1 MRYVIIGNSAAAV
14 GAVEAIRQHDA
25 ENPITIIS
33 DETHHVYSR
42 PLVCHLLGEMVDE
55 ERMYYRPPDFY
66 EQHQVEPMLGVR
78 ATGIDTQAKTVS
90 LAGGGTVAYDRL
102 LLAVGGK
109 PFVPPVEGI
118 DLDGVF
124 TFTKW
129 EDAQKIDRYIKD
141 NDVQS
146 ALIVGGGLIG
156 IKAVKALM
164 ARGLRLTV
172 VELADRILSTSFDH
186 TASKLA
192 ESILRRAG
200 TEVVTGTTVTEIVG
214 KDGGSGRSDGSY
226 RSRVDHAVLQDGEKV
241 DCDLVIFGIGVR
253 PNLDLLLPE
262 PERQTGIKV
271 NRGII
276 VDAHM
281 QTSVEGVY
289 AAGDCVETYD
299 MILGTERPIAIW
311 PHATRQGH
319 VAGCN
324 MAGVEKTYEGGFP
337 MNSEDIAGVPTISVG
352 LTDLEGQIPPED
364 RDEYGIIEKYDRAAL
379 TYKRLVLHRD
389 RLVGAICVGDID
401 RAGIYTGLIRDQ
413 VDVTPFKEHLLS
425 GSFGLISLPKE
436 YRKHMVVGE
445 GIIV

>member
-1 MRYVIIGNSAAAV
+1 MQYVIIGNSAAAV
-14 GAVEAIRQHDA
+14 GAIEAIRQHDT
-25 ENPITIIS
+25 ENPITVIS

-42 PLVCHLLGEMVDE
+42 PLVCHLLGELVDE
-55 ERMYYRPPDFY
+55 DRMVYRPLDFY
-66 EQHQVEPMLGVR
+66 EQHKVEPMLGVR
-78 ATGIDTQAKTVS
+78 ATAIDTQAKTVS
-90 LAGGGTVAYDRL
+90 LAGGGAIAYDRL

-109 PFVPPVEGI
+109 PFVPPTPGI

-141 NDVQS
+141 NDVQT
-146 ALIVGGGLIG
+146 ALVVGGGLIG
-156 IKAVKALM
+156 MKAAKALM
-164 ARGLRLTV
+164 ARGIRLTII
-172 VELADRILSTSFDH
+172 ELADRILSTSLDH

-200 TEVVTGTTVTEIVG
+200 VEVVTGTTVNEIVG
-214 KDGGSGRSDGSY
+214 KDRQ
-226 RSRVDHAVLQDGEKV
+226 VDHAVLQEGGKI
-241 DCDLVIFGIGVR
+241 DCDLIIFGIGVR
-253 PNLDLLLPE
+253 PNLDLILPE
-262 PERQTGIKV
+262 PEKRTGIKV
-271 NRGII
+271 NQGIL

-281 QTSVEGVY
+281 QTSAEDVY

-299 MILGTERPIAIW
+299 MILGIERPIAIW

-324 MAGVEKTYEGGFP
+324 MAGVEKVYEGGFP
-337 MNSEDIAGVPTISVG
+337 MNSEDVAGVPTIAVG
-352 LTDLEGQIPPED
+352 LTDPKERE
-364 RDEYGIIEKYDRAAL
+364 DEYEIIEKYDRAAL

-401 RAGIYTGLIRDQ
+401 RAGIYTGLIRDR
-413 VDVTPFKEHLLS
+413 VDVSPFKEHLLS
-425 GSFGLISLPKE
+425 GNFGLISLPKE

-445 GIIV
+445 GIVV

>member
-14 GAVEAIRQHDA
+14 GAIEAIRQHDA
-25 ENPITIIS
+25 ENPITVIS

-42 PLVCHLLGEMVDE
+42 PLVCHLLGELVDE
-55 ERMYYRPPDFY
+55 DRMHYRPLDFY
-66 EQHQVEPMLGVR
+66 ERNQVEPMLGVR
-78 ATGIDTQAKTVS
+78 ATGIDTQAKMVS
-90 LAGGGTVAYDRL
+90 LAGGGTVSYDRL

-109 PFVPPVEGI
+109 PFVPPVEGV

-129 EDAQKIDRYIKD
+129 EDAQNIDRYIKG

-156 IKAVKALM
+156 MKAVKALM
-164 ARGLRLTV
+164 ARDLRLTV

-200 TEVVTGTTVTEIVG
+200 VEVVIGTTVKESVG
-214 KDGGSGRSDGSY
+214 KEGGPG
-226 RSRVDHAVLQDGEKV
+226 RSRVDHAILQDGEV
-241 DCDLVIFGIGVR
+241 IDCDLVIFGIGVR
-253 PNLDLLLPE
+253 PSLDLILPE
-262 PERQTGIKV
+262 PEKNTGIEV
-271 NRGII
+271 NRGIV
-276 VDAHM
+276 VDEHM
-281 QTSVEGVY
+281 RTSAEDVY

-299 MILGTERPIAIW
+299 MILEVERPIAIW

-337 MNSEDIAGVPTISVG
+337 MNSEDIAGVATIAVG
-352 LTDLEGQIPPED
+352 LTDPQESKGEYEILE
-364 RDEYGIIEKYDRAAL
+364 RYDRSAL
-379 TYKRLVLHRD
+379 TYKRLVLRRN

-401 RAGIYTGLIRDQ
+401 RAGIYTGLIRDR
-413 VDVTPFKEHLLS
+413 VDVSPFKAHLLS

-445 GIIV
+445 GIVV

>member
-14 GAVEAIRQHDA
+14 GGIEAIRQHDS
-25 ENPITIIS
+25 EGSITVIS

-42 PLVCHLLGEMVDE
+42 PLVCHLLGALVDE
-55 ERMYYRPPDFY
+55 DRMYYRPPDFY
-66 EQHQVEPMLGVR
+66 EQHNVEPMLGVR
-78 ATGIDTQAKTVS
+78 ATGLDTRAKTVS
-90 LAGGGTVAYDRL
+90 LAGGGSVPYDRL

-109 PFVPPVEGI
+109 PFVPPVEGV

-129 EDAQKIDRYIKD
+129 EDAQRIDRYIRD
-141 NDVQS
+141 NEVQA

-156 IKAVKALM
+156 MKAVKALM

-200 TEVVTGTTVTEIVG
+200 TDVITGTTVTGIVG
-214 KDGGSGRSDGSY
+214 KEGRI
-226 RSRVDHAVLQDGEKV
+226 DHAVLQEGEKV
-241 DCDLVIFGIGVR
+241 DCDLVILGIGVR
-253 PNLDLLLPE
+253 PNLDLILPE
-262 PERQTGIKV
+262 PEKGTGIKV
-271 NRGII
+271 NRGIV
-276 VDAHM
+276 VDECM
-281 QTSVEGVY
+281 QTSVEDVY

-299 MILGTERPIAIW
+299 MLLNVERPIAIW

-324 MAGVEKTYEGGFP
+324 MAGVEKTHEGGFP
-337 MNSEDIAGVPTISVG
+337 MNSEDIAGVPTIAVG
-352 LTDLEGQIPPED
+352 ITDPQEH
-364 RDEYGIIEKYDRAAL
+364 RDEYEILEKYDRGAL
-379 TYKRLVLHRD
+379 TYRRLVLHRN

-401 RAGIYTGLIRDQ
+401 RAGIYTGLIRDR

-445 GIIV
+445 GIVV

>member
-14 GAVEAIRQHDA
+14 GAIEAIRQHDA
-25 ENPITIIS
+25 ENPITVIS

-42 PLVCHLLGEMVDE
+42 PLVCHLLGELVDE
-55 ERMYYRPPDFY
+55 DRMYYRPLDFY

-78 ATGIDTQAKTVS
+78 ATGIDTQAKAVS
-90 LAGGGTVAYDRL
+90 LAGGGTVSYDRL

-141 NDVQS
+141 NDVRS
-146 ALIVGGGLIG
+146 VLIVGGGLIG
-156 IKAVKALM
+156 MKAVKALM

-200 TEVVTGTTVTEIVG
+200 AEVITNTTVKEIVG
-214 KDGGSGRSDGSY
+214 KDDGSGRGQAI
-226 RSRVDHAVLQDGEKV
+226 DHAVLQDGEKV

-253 PNLDLLLPE
+253 PNLDLILPE
-262 PERQTGIKV
+262 PERRTGIKV
-271 NRGII
+271 NRGIV

-281 QTSVEGVY
+281 RTSVEDVY

-299 MILGTERPIAIW
+299 MILEVERPIAIW

-324 MAGVEKTYEGGFP
+324 MAGVEKTYAGGFP
-337 MNSEDIAGVPTISVG
+337 MNSEDIAGVPTIAVG
-352 LTDLEGQIPPED
+352 LTDLEGQIPPEN
-364 RDEYGIIEKYDRAAL
+364 RDEYEIIEKYDRAAL

-401 RAGIYTGLIRDQ
+401 RAGIYTGLIRDR

>member
-1 MRYVIIGNSAAAV
+1 
-14 GAVEAIRQHDA
+14 
-25 ENPITIIS
+25 
-33 DETHHVYSR
+33 
-42 PLVCHLLGEMVDE
+42 
-55 ERMYYRPPDFY
+55 
-66 EQHQVEPMLGVR
+66 MLGVR
-78 ATGIDTQAKTVS
+78 ATAIDTQEKTVS
-90 LAGGGTVAYDRL
+90 LAGGGSVPYDRL

-156 IKAVKALM
+156 MKAVKALM

-200 TEVVTGTTVTEIVG
+200 TEVITNTTVKEIIG
-214 KDGGSGRSDGSY
+214 KEGEPGRG
-226 RSRVDHAVLQDGEKV
+226 RVIDHAVLQDGEKV

-253 PNLDLLLPE
+253 PNLDLILPE
-262 PERQTGIKV
+262 PEKQTGIKV
-271 NRGII
+271 NRGIV

-281 QTSVEGVY
+281 RTSVEDVY

-299 MILGTERPIAIW
+299 MILEVERPIAIW

-337 MNSEDIAGVPTISVG
+337 MNSEDIAGVSTISVG
-352 LTDLEGQIPPED
+352 LTDLEGQIPPEN
-364 RDEYGIIEKYDRAAL
+364 RDEYEIIEKYDRAAL

-401 RAGIYTGLIRDQ
+401 RAGIYTGLIRDH

-445 GIIV
+445 GIVV

>member
-14 GAVEAIRQHDA
+14 GAIEAIRQHDA
-25 ENPITIIS
+25 ENPITVIS

-42 PLVCHLLGEMVDE
+42 PLVCHLLGELVDE
-55 ERMYYRPPDFY
+55 GRMYYRPLDFY

-78 ATGIDTQAKTVS
+78 ATAIDTQAKAVS

-109 PFVPPVEGI
+109 PFVPPVGGV

-156 IKAVKALM
+156 MKAVKALM

-200 TEVVTGTTVTEIVG
+200 AEVITSTTVKEIVG
-214 KDGGSGRSDGSY
+214 KEGRI
-226 RSRVDHAVLQDGEKV
+226 DHAVLQDGEKV
-241 DCDLVIFGIGVR
+241 DCDIVIFGIGVR
-253 PNLDLLLPE
+253 PNLDLILPE
-262 PERQTGIKV
+262 PEKQTGIKV
-271 NRGII
+271 NRGIL
-276 VDAHM
+276 VDVHM
-281 QTSVEGVY
+281 QTSVEDVY
-289 AAGDCVETYD
+289 AAGDCTETYD
-299 MILGTERPIAIW
+299 MTLETERPIAIW

-319 VAGCN
+319 VAGSN
-324 MAGVEKTYEGGFP
+324 MAGMEKMYEGGFP
-337 MNSEDIAGVPTISVG
+337 MNSEDIAGVPTIAVG
-352 LTDLEGQIPPED
+352 LTDPEGQVSVEHPE
-364 RDEYGIIEKYDRAAL
+364 EYEIIEKYDRAAL
-379 TYKRLVLHRD
+379 TYKRLVLHHN

>member
-1 MRYVIIGNSAAAV
+1 MQYVIIGNSAAAV
-14 GAVEAIRQHDA
+14 GAIEAIRQHDT
-25 ENPITIIS
+25 ENPITVIS

-42 PLVCHLLGEMVDE
+42 PLVCHLLGELVDE
-55 ERMYYRPPDFY
+55 DRMVYRPLDFY
-66 EQHQVEPMLGVR
+66 EQHKVEPMLGVR
-78 ATGIDTQAKTVS
+78 ATAIDTQAKTVS
-90 LAGGGTVAYDRL
+90 LAGGGAIAYDRL

-109 PFVPPVEGI
+109 PFVPPTPGI

-141 NDVQS
+141 NDVQT
-146 ALIVGGGLIG
+146 ALVVGGGLIG
-156 IKAVKALM
+156 MKAAKALM
-164 ARGLRLTV
+164 ARGIRLTII
-172 VELADRILSTSFDH
+172 ELADRILSTSLDH

-200 TEVVTGTTVTEIVG
+200 VEVVTGTTVNEIVG
-214 KDGGSGRSDGSY
+214 KDRQ
-226 RSRVDHAVLQDGEKV
+226 VDHAVLQEGEKI
-241 DCDLVIFGIGVR
+241 DCDLIIFGIGVR
-253 PNLDLLLPE
+253 PNLDLILPE
-262 PERQTGIKV
+262 PEKRTGIKV
-271 NRGII
+271 NQGIL

-281 QTSVEGVY
+281 QTSAEDVY

-299 MILGTERPIAIW
+299 MILGIERPIAIW

-324 MAGVEKTYEGGFP
+324 MAGVEKVYEGGFP
-337 MNSEDIAGVPTISVG
+337 MNSEDVAGVPTIAVG
-352 LTDLEGQIPPED
+352 LTDPKERE
-364 RDEYGIIEKYDRAAL
+364 DEYEIIEKYDRAAL

-401 RAGIYTGLIRDQ
+401 RAGIYTGLIRDR
-413 VDVTPFKEHLLS
+413 VDVSPFKEHLLS
-425 GSFGLISLPKE
+425 GNFGLISLPKE

-445 GIIV
+445 GIVV

>member
-14 GAVEAIRQHDA
+14 GTVEAIREHDA
-25 ENPITIIS
+25 ENPITVIS

-42 PLVCHLLGEMVDE
+42 PLVCHLLGELVDE
-55 ERMYYRPPDFY
+55 ERMYYRPLDFY

-90 LAGGGTVAYDRL
+90 LAGGGTVSYDRL
-102 LLAVGGK
+102 LLTVGSK

-129 EDAQKIDRYIKD
+129 EDAQKIDRYIRD
-141 NDVQS
+141 HDVQS

-156 IKAVKALM
+156 MKAVKALM

-172 VELADRILSTSFDH
+172 VELADRILSTSFDR

-200 TEVVTGTTVTEIVG
+200 AEVITGTTVKEIVG
-214 KDGGSGRSDGSY
+214 KEGGGI
-226 RSRVDHAVLQDGEKV
+226 DHAVLRDGEV
-241 DCDLVIFGIGVR
+241 IDCDLVIFGIGVR
-253 PNLDLLLPE
+253 PNLDLILPD
-262 PERQTGIKV
+262 PEKQTGIKV
-271 NRGII
+271 NRGIV

-281 QTSVEGVY
+281 QTSVPDVY

-299 MILGTERPIAIW
+299 MILEVERPIAIW

-337 MNSEDIAGVPTISVG
+337 MNSEDIAGVPTIAVG
-352 LTDLEGQIPPED
+352 LTDPQEN
-364 RDEYGIIEKYDRAAL
+364 RDEYEIIEKYDRTAL
-379 TYKRLVLHRD
+379 TYKRLVLHRN

-401 RAGIYTGLIRDQ
+401 RAGIYTGLIRDR
-413 VDVTPFKEHLLS
+413 VNVSPFKEHLLS

-445 GIIV
+445 GIVV

>member
-1 MRYVIIGNSAAAV
+1 MRHVIIGNSAAAV
-14 GAVEAIRQHDA
+14 GAIEAIRQHDA
-25 ENPITIIS
+25 ESSITVIS
-33 DETHHVYSR
+33 DEAHHVYSR
-42 PLVCHLLGEMVDE
+42 PLVCHLLGGLVDE
-55 ERMYYRPPDFY
+55 TRMAYRPPDFY
-66 EQHQVEPMLGVR
+66 AQHRVEPMLGVR
-78 ATGIDTQAKTVS
+78 ATAIDTQAKTVS
-90 LAGGGTVAYDRL
+90 LAGGGTVDYDRL

-109 PFVPPVEGI
+109 PFVPPTPGV

-129 EDAQKIDRYIKD
+129 EDAQHIDRYIRD
-141 NDVQS
+141 HDAQS

-156 IKAVKALM
+156 MKAVKALM
-164 ARGLRLTV
+164 ARGLRVTV

-200 TEVVTGTTVTEIVG
+200 AEIITGTTVKEIVG
-214 KDGGSGRSDGSY
+214 KDG
-226 RSRVDHAVLQDGEKV
+226 RVDHAILQEGEV
-241 DCDLVIFGIGVR
+241 VNCDLVIFGIGVR
-253 PNLDLLLPE
+253 PNLDLILPE
-262 PERQTGIKV
+262 PEKNTGIEV
-271 NRGII
+271 NRGIV

-281 QTSVEGVY
+281 QTSVKDVY

-299 MILGTERPIAIW
+299 VILETERPIAIW

-324 MAGVEKTYEGGFP
+324 MAGIEKAYAGGFP
-337 MNSEDIAGVPTISVG
+337 MNSEDIAGVATIAVG
-352 LTDLEGQIPPED
+352 LTDPKEHK
-364 RDEYGIIEKYDRAAL
+364 DEYEIVERYDRAAQ
-379 TYKRLVLHRD
+379 TYKRLVLHRN
-389 RLVGAICVGDID
+389 RLVGAMCVGDID

>member
-14 GAVEAIRQHDA
+14 GAIEAIRQHDA
-25 ENPITIIS
+25 ENLITVIS
-33 DETHHVYSR
+33 DEPHHVYSR
-42 PLVCHLLGEMVDE
+42 PLVCHLLGGLVDE
-55 ERMYYRPPDFY
+55 ERMVYRPLDFY
-66 EQHQVEPMLGVR
+66 ERHKVEPMLGVR
-78 ATGIDTQAKTVS
+78 AMAIDTRGKTVS
-90 LAGGGTVAYDRL
+90 LAGGGATPYDRL

-109 PFVPPVEGI
+109 PVVPPVEGV

-129 EDAQKIDRYIKD
+129 EDAQNINRYIRDKD
-141 NDVQS
+141 AQS

-156 IKAVKALM
+156 MKAVKALM
-164 ARGLRLTV
+164 ACGLRLTV

-200 TEVVTGTTVTEIVG
+200 VEIITGTTVKEIVG
-214 KDGGSGRSDGSY
+214 KDDGPGRG
-226 RSRVDHAVLQDGEKV
+226 RGTDHAVLQEGEMV

-253 PNLDLLLPE
+253 PNLDLILPE
-262 PERQTGIKV
+262 PEKQTGIEV
-271 NRGII
+271 NRGIV
-276 VDAHM
+276 VDEYM
-281 QTSVEGVY
+281 RTSVPDVY

-299 MILGTERPIAIW
+299 MILAVERPIAIW

-337 MNSEDIAGVPTISVG
+337 MNSEDIAGVATIAAG
-352 LTDLEGQIPPED
+352 LTDPEGQGLLEGQDDYEILE
-364 RDEYGIIEKYDRAAL
+364 RYDRSAQ
-379 TYKRLVLHRD
+379 TYKRLVLYHN

-425 GSFGLISLPKE
+425 GNFGLISLPKE

-445 GIIV
+445 GIVV

>member
-14 GAVEAIRQHDA
+14 GAIEAIRQHDA
-25 ENPITIIS
+25 ENPITVIS
-33 DETHHVYSR
+33 DEPHHVYSR
-42 PLVCHLLGEMVDE
+42 PLVCHLLGGLVDE
-55 ERMYYRPPDFY
+55 ERMAYRPPDFY
-66 EQHQVEPMLGVR
+66 EQHRVEPMLGVR
-78 ATGIDTQAKTVS
+78 ATGIDTRAKAVS
-90 LAGGGTVAYDRL
+90 LAGGGTVDYDRL

-124 TFTKW
+124 TFTRW
-129 EDAQKIDRYIKD
+129 EDAQAIDRYIKD
-141 NDVQS
+141 HDAQS
-146 ALIVGGGLIG
+146 ALVVGGGLIG
-156 IKAVKALM
+156 MKAVKALM

-200 TEVVTGTTVTEIVG
+200 AEVITGTTVKEIVG
-214 KDGGSGRSDGSY
+214 KGSCI
-226 RSRVDHAVLQDGEKV
+226 DHAILQEGEV
-241 DCDLVIFGIGVR
+241 IDCDLVIFGIGVR
-253 PNLDLLLPE
+253 PNLDLILPE
-262 PERQTGIKV
+262 PEKQTGIEV
-271 NRGII
+271 NRGIV
-276 VDAHM
+276 VDEHM
-281 QTSVEGVY
+281 RTSVEDVY

-299 MILGTERPIAIW
+299 TILEIERPIAIW

-324 MAGVEKTYEGGFP
+324 MAGVEKTYAGGFP
-337 MNSEDIAGVPTISVG
+337 MNSEDIAGVPTIAVG
-352 LTDLEGQIPPED
+352 FTDPERQASLERQ
-364 RDEYGIIEKYDRAAL
+364 DEYEILERYDRAAQ
-379 TYKRLVLHRD
+379 TYKRLVLRRN
-389 RLVGAICVGDID
+389 RLVGAVCVGDID

>member
-14 GAVEAIRQHDA
+14 GAIEAIRQYDS
-25 ENPITIIS
+25 ENPITVIS

-42 PLVCHLLGEMVDE
+42 PLVCHLLGELVDE
-55 ERMYYRPPDFY
+55 DRMYYRPLDFY
-66 EQHQVEPMLGVR
+66 ERYGVEPKLGVR
-78 ATGIDTQAKTVS
+78 ATAIDTQEKKVS
-90 LAGGGTVAYDRL
+90 LAGGGAVSYDRL

-129 EDAQKIDRYIKD
+129 EDAQKIDRHIKD
-141 NDVQS
+141 HDVQTT
-146 ALIVGGGLIG
+146 LIVGGGLIG
-156 IKAVKALM
+156 MKAVKALM
-164 ARGLRLTV
+164 ARGLHLTL
-172 VELADRILSTSFDH
+172 VELADRILSISFDH

-200 TEVVTGTTVTEIVG
+200 AEVITGTTVKEIVG
-214 KDGGSGRSDGSY
+214 KEG
-226 RSRVDHAVLQDGEKV
+226 RVDHAVLQDGEMV

-253 PNLDLLLPE
+253 PNLDLILPE
-262 PERQTGIKV
+262 PEKRTGIKV
-271 NRGII
+271 NQGIL

-281 QTSVEGVY
+281 QTSVPDVY

-299 MILGTERPIAIW
+299 MILEVERPIAIW

-324 MAGVEKTYEGGFP
+324 MAGIEKTYEGGFP
-337 MNSEDIAGVPTISVG
+337 MNSEDIAGMPTIAVG
-352 LTDLEGQIPPED
+352 LTDPQEHQ
-364 RDEYGIIEKYDRAAL
+364 DEYEILERYDRGAL
-379 TYKRLVLHRD
+379 TYKRLVLHRN

-401 RAGIYTGLIRDQ
+401 RAGIYTGLIRDR
-413 VDVTPFKEHLLS
+413 VDVSPFKDHLLS

-445 GIIV
+445 GIVV

>member
-1 MRYVIIGNSAAAV
+1 MRHVIIGNSAAAV
-14 GAVEAIRQHDA
+14 GAIEAIRQHDS
-25 ENPITIIS
+25 ESSITVIS

-42 PLVCHLLGEMVDE
+42 PLVCHLLGELVE
-55 ERMYYRPPDFY
+55 EDRRYYRPLDFY
-66 EQHQVEPMLGVR
+66 EQHSVEPMLGVR
-78 ATGIDTQAKTVS
+78 AIGLDTQAKTVS
-90 LAGGGTVAYDRL
+90 LAGGGTVPYDRL

-109 PFVPPVEGI
+109 PFVPPVQGV

-129 EDAQKIDRYIKD
+129 EDAIKIDRYIKD
-141 NDVQS
+141 HDVQA

-156 IKAVKALM
+156 MKAVKALM

-172 VELADRILSTSFDH
+172 VELADRILSTSFDQ

-192 ESILRRAG
+192 ESLLRRAG
-200 TEVVTGTTVTEIVG
+200 ADVITSTTVKEIVG
-214 KDGGSGRSDGSY
+214 KEG
-226 RSRVDHAVLQDGEKV
+226 RVDHAVLRDGEKV

-253 PNLDLLLPE
+253 PNLDLILPE
-262 PERQTGIKV
+262 PEKETGIQV
-271 NRGII
+271 NRGIV
-276 VDAHM
+276 VDERM
-281 QTSVEGVY
+281 QTSAEDVY

-299 MILGTERPIAIW
+299 MLLDVVRPIAIW

-337 MNSEDIAGVPTISVG
+337 MNSEDIAGVPTIAVG
-352 LTDLEGQIPPED
+352 LTEPQEHQ
-364 RDEYGIIEKYDRAAL
+364 DEYEIMERYDRAAL
-379 TYKRLVLHRD
+379 RYRRLVLRRN
-389 RLVGAICVGDID
+389 RLVGAICIGDID

-425 GSFGLISLPKE
+425 GSFGLISLPQE

-445 GIIV
+445 GIVV

>member
-14 GAVEAIRQHDA
+14 GAIEAIRQHDT
-25 ENPITIIS
+25 ENPITVIS
-33 DETHHVYSR
+33 DEPHHAYSR
-42 PLVCHLLGEMVDE
+42 PLVCHLLGELVDE
-55 ERMYYRPPDFY
+55 ERMHYRPPDFY
-66 EQHQVEPMLGVR
+66 EQLQVEPMLGVR
-78 ATGIDTQAKTVS
+78 ATAIDTQAKTVS

-109 PFVPPVEGI
+109 PVVPPVAGV

-129 EDAQKIDRYIKD
+129 EDAQNIDRYIRDKD
-141 NDVQS
+141 AQS

-156 IKAVKALM
+156 MKAVKALM

-192 ESILRRAG
+192 ESILRRASA
-200 TEVVTGTTVTEIVG
+200 EVITGTTVKEIVD
-214 KDGGSGRSDGSY
+214 KDGH
-226 RSRVDHAVLQDGEKV
+226 VDHAILQDGQVV

-253 PNLDLLLPE
+253 PNLDLILPE
-262 PERQTGIKV
+262 PEKNTGIEV
-271 NRGII
+271 NRGIV
-276 VDAHM
+276 VDERM
-281 QTSVEGVY
+281 QTSVEDVY

-299 MILGTERPIAIW
+299 IILEVERPIAIW

-337 MNSEDIAGVPTISVG
+337 MNSEDIAGVATIAVG
-352 LTDLEGQIPPED
+352 LTAPEGQVPVEHLE
-364 RDEYGIIEKYDRAAL
+364 EYEIIKRYDRAAQ
-379 TYKRLVLHRD
+379 TYKRLVLHRG

-401 RAGIYTGLIRDQ
+401 RAGIYTGLIRDR

>member
-14 GAVEAIRQHDA
+14 GAIEAVRQHDA
-25 ENPITIIS
+25 ENPITVIS

-42 PLVCHLLGEMVDE
+42 PLVCHLLGELVDE
-55 ERMYYRPPDFY
+55 DQMVYRPLDFY
-66 EQHQVEPMLGVR
+66 EQHRVEPMLGVR

-109 PFVPPVEGI
+109 PFVPPVEGM

-129 EDAQKIDRYIKD
+129 EDAQKIDRYIKN
-141 NDVQS
+141 NDVQA

-156 IKAVKALM
+156 MKAIKALM
-164 ARGLRLTV
+164 ARSLRLTV

-186 TASKLA
+186 TASNLA

-200 TEVVTGTTVTEIVG
+200 VEVITGTTVKGIVG
-214 KDGGSGRSDGSY
+214 KDNGSG
-226 RSRVDHAVLQDGEKV
+226 RSRVDHAILQDGEKI
-241 DCDLVIFGIGVR
+241 DCDLIIFGIGVR
-253 PNLDLLLPE
+253 PNLDLILPE

-281 QTSVEGVY
+281 RTTVPDVY

-299 MILGTERPIAIW
+299 MILEVERPIAIW

-337 MNSEDIAGVPTISVG
+337 MNSEDIAGVPTIAVG
-352 LTDLEGQIPPED
+352 LTDPEGQGPSEHK
-364 RDEYGIIEKYDRAAL
+364 DEYEILERYDRSTL
-379 TYKRLVLHRD
+379 TYKRLVLHRN

-425 GSFGLISLPKE
+425 GNFGLISLPKE

>member
-14 GAVEAIRQHDA
+14 SAIEAIRQYDS
-25 ENPITIIS
+25 ESSITVIS

-42 PLVCHLLGEMVDE
+42 PLVCHLLGELVDE
-55 ERMYYRPPDFY
+55 ERMYYRPLDFY
-66 EQHQVEPMLGVR
+66 EQHGVEPMLGVR
-78 ATGIDTQAKTVS
+78 AIGLDTQTKTVS
-90 LAGGGTVAYDRL
+90 LAGGGTVSYDRL

-109 PFVPPVEGI
+109 PVVPPVQGV
-118 DLDGVF
+118 DQAGVF

-141 NDVQS
+141 NDARA
-146 ALIVGGGLIG
+146 ALVVGGGLIG
-156 IKAVKALM
+156 MKAVKALM

-200 TEVVTGTTVTEIVG
+200 TDVITGTTVTEIVG
-214 KDGGSGRSDGSY
+214 RDGGI
-226 RSRVDHAVLQDGEKV
+226 DHAVLQDGEKV

-253 PNLDLLLPE
+253 PNLDLILPE
-262 PERQTGIKV
+262 PDKGTGIRT

-276 VDAHM
+276 VDERM
-281 QTSVEGVY
+281 QTSVEDVY

-299 MILGTERPIAIW
+299 MLLDVERPIAIW

-324 MAGVEKTYEGGFP
+324 MVGVDRSYRGGFP
-337 MNSEDIAGVPTISVG
+337 MNSEDIAGVPTIAVG
-352 LTDLEGQIPPED
+352 LTDPQEH
-364 RDEYGIIEKYDRAAL
+364 RDEYEIVEKYDRDAL
-379 TYKRLVLHRD
+379 TYKRLVLHRN
-389 RLVGAICVGDID
+389 RLVGAICIGDID
-401 RAGIYTGLIRDQ
+401 RAGIFTGLIRDQ

-425 GSFGLISLPKE
+425 GSFGLISLPQE

-445 GIIV
+445 GIVV